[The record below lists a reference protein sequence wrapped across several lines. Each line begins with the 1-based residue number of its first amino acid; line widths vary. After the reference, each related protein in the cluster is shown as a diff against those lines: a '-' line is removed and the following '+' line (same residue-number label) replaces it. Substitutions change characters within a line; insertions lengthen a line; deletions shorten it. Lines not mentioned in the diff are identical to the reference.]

1 MSSVRFSLTFYI
13 LSALSCLLVLT
24 WILLSLISF
33 KTAENDLFAQKGEQ
47 GRLLLSSIAELLP
60 RPLAAPLPGSAAA
73 SYLALLA
80 REKSFVGLAVLDPQ
94 GRAVYSVSDR
104 RGADPGLL
112 GALKSGRETFQLSRD
127 GRLVRCYAALTEKGR
142 VVGGAR
148 LTLSLAAERE
158 KLQESRHLFLA
169 YFVLDFLLLLVFGS
183 YLLSRSVVTP
193 IRRLLAV
200 TRRIAAGDLE
210 GSVHVLG
217 STEVAE
223 LSNAFNS
230 MVVALREKRREVEE
244 KVDSLNRANQ
254 EILEARAEA
263 IRSEKMASVGLLGA
277 GMAHEIGTPLAAI
290 MGYTGILSEEL
301 AGNPEQ
307 SDYLRRIAAES
318 QRIDRIV
325 RGLLDFARPKGMVQE
340 QMELLPLL
348 EKTVELLRTQGVL
361 KLLSV
366 SVEVEEQLPQL
377 NADPH
382 QLEQLLLNL
391 IMNARD
397 AMPDGGTLTLKGRR
411 EGDDILLEVT
421 DNGAGMP
428 PEQLPLVFD
437 PFFTTKEPG
446 KGTGLGLAI
455 AARIADS
462 CGGRLTV
469 QSELGKGSSFVLRIP
484 VATSRSLDGQDPP
497 GPRESRGEGASP
509 EQR

>member
-47 GRLLLSSIAELLP
+47 GRLLLASIAELLP
-60 RPLAAPLPGSAAA
+60 RPLAAPEPGSAAA
-73 SYLALLA
+73 RYLALLA
-80 REKSFVGLAVLDPQ
+80 RERSFAGLFVADRTGRGLFARADRTGTDQGISNAVN
-94 GRAVYSVSDR
+94 
-104 RGADPGLL
+104 
-112 GALKSGRETFQLSRD
+112 SGRESFQVSRD
-127 GRLVRCYAALTEKGR
+127 SRFLHCYAAVMEKGQ
-142 VVGGAR
+142 VIGAAR

-158 KLQESRHLFLA
+158 KLIGSRHLFLA

-183 YLLSRSVVTP
+183 YLLSRTVVTP
-193 IRRLLAV
+193 IRRLLTV

-210 GSVHVLG
+210 GAVHVPG
-217 STEVAE
+217 STEVSE
-223 LSNAFNS
+223 LSDAFNT
-230 MVVALREKRREVEE
+230 MVIALREKRREVEE
-244 KVDSLNRANQ
+244 KVASLNRANQ
-254 EILEARAEA
+254 EILEARGES
-263 IRSEKMASVGLLGA
+263 IRSEKLASVGLLGA

-301 AGNPEQ
+301 ADDPEK
-307 SDYLRRIAAES
+307 SDYLRRIAEES

-325 RGLLDFARPKGMVQE
+325 RGLLDYARPKGAVHE
-340 QMELLPLL
+340 KMELLPLL
-348 EKTVELLRTQGVL
+348 EKTLELLGTQGVL

-366 SVEVEEQLPQL
+366 SLEVEPDLPQL

-382 QLEQLLLNL
+382 LLEQLLLNL

-397 AMPDGGTLTLKGRR
+397 AMPRGGELKLKGSR
-411 EGDDILLEVT
+411 EGGDILLEVI
-421 DNGAGMP
+421 DNGAGMA

-462 CGGRLTV
+462 CGGRITV
-469 QSELGKGSSFVLRIP
+469 QSELGQGSRFVVRFP
-484 VATSRSLDGQDPP
+484 VG
-497 GPRESRGEGASP
+497 
-509 EQR
+509 